1 MKVGLKKEVFTTVNE
16 GNTAI
21 AVKSGTLP
29 VFATPMM
36 CALMEEAAANL
47 LEEYLSDEETSVG
60 ISISVQHKAATP
72 VGMQVR
78 AGAEITGVDG
88 RKVTFS
94 VKAFDEKEEIGDGV
108 HERFVVKKEKFLT
121 KANSKVTIHVQ

>member
-1 MKVGLKKEVFTTVNE
+1 MKVGLKKEVFTTVTE
-16 GNTAI
+16 ENTAI

-36 CALMEEAAANL
+36 TALMEEAAANL

-72 VGMQVR
+72 VGMKVR
-78 AGAEITGVDG
+78 AVAEITGVDG

-108 HERFVVKKEKFLT
+108 HERFVVKKDKFLT
-121 KANSKVTIHVQ
+121 KAESKKA

>member
-1 MKVGLKKEVFTTVNE
+1 MKVGLKKETSTVVTE
-16 GNTAI
+16 ENTALS
-21 AVKSGTLP
+21 VKSGTLP

-36 CALMEEAAANL
+36 CALMEEAAATL

-72 VGMQVR
+72 VGMKVR
-78 AGAEITGVDG
+78 AVAEITGVDG

-108 HERFVVKKEKFLT
+108 HERFVVKKDKFLT
-121 KANSKVTIHVQ
+121 KAESKKA